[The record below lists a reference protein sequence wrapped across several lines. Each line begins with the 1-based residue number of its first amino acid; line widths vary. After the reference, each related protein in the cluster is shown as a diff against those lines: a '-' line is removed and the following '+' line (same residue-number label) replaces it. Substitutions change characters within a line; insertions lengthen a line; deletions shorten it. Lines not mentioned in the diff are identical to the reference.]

1 MAEHNQSKR
10 YGLVVIMEG
19 RSFSP
24 DGEQMREARQNLL
37 NEVVL
42 AKKGSLSKGTHSL
55 NIDGTTARAN
65 ALCTMYRVERCLK

>member
-1 MAEHNQSKR
+1 MKACYSILCEWYTVRSKVVAEHNQSKR

-42 AKKGSLSKGTHSL
+42 ARKE
-55 NIDGTTARAN
+55 
-65 ALCTMYRVERCLK
+65 VF

>member
-1 MAEHNQSKR
+1 
-10 YGLVVIMEG
+10 MEG

-42 AKKGSLSKGTHSL
+42 ARKEVFQREPIHSISMVPQLEQMYFARCTVLKGALSKENEPLVS
-55 NIDGTTARAN
+55 
-65 ALCTMYRVERCLK
+65 